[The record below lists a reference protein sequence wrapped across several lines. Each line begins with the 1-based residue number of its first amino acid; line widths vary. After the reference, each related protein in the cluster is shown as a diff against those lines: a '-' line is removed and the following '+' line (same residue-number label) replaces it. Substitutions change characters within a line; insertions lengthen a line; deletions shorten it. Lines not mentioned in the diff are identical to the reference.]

1 MTSSTLNLDNVRGV
15 EVTGAE
21 GVKLGKVDNIYV
33 DNDTNQP
40 EWIAVKS
47 GLFGTHVSLVP
58 IRNAQF
64 DGAVLSVPFDKEQL
78 KSAPHHHPNTDLSPL
93 AEKYLYNHYGM
104 PYSPHSGSLA
114 ADSQHSEPEDQ
125 AGQPGAHA
133 RGTSGLAGIGRL
145 RKYWGTKNATKTVP
159 VSGEKVRLERE
170 LGTEA
175 NRDDAMSGWVLV
187 AEEHEFTLLGDK
199 AVLVKETVVLEREL
213 LGIASVAGEET
224 VSDADGQE
232 QIDEPKTNQH

>member
-1 MTSSTLNLDNVRGV
+1 MTSSTINLDNVRGV

-47 GLFGTHVSLVP
+47 GLFGSHVSLVP
-58 IRNAQF
+58 ISKAQF

-114 ADSQHSEPEDQ
+114 ADSQHSKPEDQ
-125 AGQPGAHA
+125 AGQPGAHI
-133 RGTSGLAGIGRL
+133 RGTGRL

-159 VSGEKVRLERE
+159 VSRENVRLERE
-170 LGTEA
+170 PGAEA
-175 NRDDAMSGWVLV
+175 NRDEAMSGWVLV

-199 AVLVKETVVLEREL
+199 AVVVKETVVLEREL
-213 LGIASVAGEET
+213 LGIVTVAGEET

-232 QIDEPKTNQH
+232 QIDAPETSQH